1 MATGNSQNYGDN
13 NRTLWSA
20 AQLLSVELVNRL
32 SRNHKRYG
40 EDYEPAADKHYV
52 FQLARQIQY
61 KQYSFEQVTDRLVK
75 STELGEL
82 SETEGETLD
91 MSLMV
96 LQQQIDNSLSELH
109 QQLLEF
115 DMDRLADA
123 GIISLLDEQRQL
135 WSVNAKQPIM
145 QQVIASTQ
153 RVSETRA
160 DTDHNPEL
168 TDRLKQIRQNFDRLL
183 TKLKDL

>member
-1 MATGNSQNYGDN
+1 MGNGDSSYYSDN

-40 EDYEPAADKHYV
+40 KDYEPAADKNYV
-52 FQLARQIQY
+52 LQLVRQIRY
-61 KQYSFEQVTDRLVK
+61 KQYSFEQIVHRLANG
-75 STELGEL
+75 SELNEL
-82 SETEGETLD
+82 SDSEGQSLE

-115 DMDRLADA
+115 DLDRLADNEV
-123 GIISLLDEQRQL
+123 IDLLDGQRQF
-135 WSVNAKQPIM
+135 WSVSDERPIM
-145 QQVIASTQ
+145 QEVIST
-153 RVSETRA
+153 TRSSS
-160 DTDHNPEL
+160 DSDHTGLIHTVN
-168 TDRLKQIRQNFDRLL
+168 TIREKFESLAQ
-183 TKLKDL
+183 KLKEL